1 MLEKGRQL
9 QLVHPQTYYCH
20 LNRIANAGR
29 CPAPQEDGEL
39 SQRTAIQLDSEDD
52 DLSLCE
58 VLHGAQNIV
67 YEARGD
73 NPEVSYDENGKK
85 KWLTIVVTNHREELG
100 VEDMEVRKR
109 IVYSEAESGLHLSR
123 KTSIPHTNC

>member
-1 MLEKGRQL
+1 MIFLFVR
-9 QLVHPQTYYCH
+9 YC
-20 LNRIANAGR
+20 NG
-29 CPAPQEDGEL
+29 
-39 SQRTAIQLDSEDD
+39 
-52 DLSLCE
+52 
-58 VLHGAQNIV
+58 VQNIV